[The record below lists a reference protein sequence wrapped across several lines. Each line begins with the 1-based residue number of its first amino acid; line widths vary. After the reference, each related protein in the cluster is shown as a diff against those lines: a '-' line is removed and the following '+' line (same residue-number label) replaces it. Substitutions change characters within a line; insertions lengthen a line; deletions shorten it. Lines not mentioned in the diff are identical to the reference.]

1 MQNSPK
7 RRVVSWS
14 QLMLPVFITVV
25 LALATFTI
33 FFSGAISNLFQQK
46 FDLTIRITEVGGL
59 RIGAP
64 VWMQGL
70 TVGSVSMMDF
80 KGKNILIKISVKQNY
95 RQYLYKN
102 AHAEVKAIGLLGS
115 KYVELFR
122 GTEDNGVISPGQTI
136 KGLLVDP
143 LRNIDENFNTTIK
156 ELSTLF
162 NKIANGKGTTG
173 TLVNDSTFA
182 KEVEQV
188 IVNVNK
194 LIEEVRKNPRKFFK
208 IEIF

>member
-1 MQNSPK
+1 MQNPPK
-7 RRVVSWS
+7 RKVITWS
-14 QLMLPVFITVV
+14 QLMLPVFLTIA

-46 FDLTIRITEVGGL
+46 FKLTISITEVGGL
-59 RIGAP
+59 RLGAP

-70 TVGSVSMMDF
+70 TVGTVSEMDF
-80 KGKNILIKISVKQNY
+80 KGKNILISISVRQKY

-122 GTEDNGVISPGQTI
+122 GTEEQGSIASGQTI
-136 KGLLVDP
+136 RGQLVDP

-156 ELSTLF
+156 DLSSIF
-162 NKIANGKGTTG
+162 NKIANGKGVTG
-173 TLVNDSTFA
+173 ALINDSTFA
-182 KEVEQV
+182 SEVEQT

-194 LIEEVRKNPRKFFK
+194 ILEELRKNPRKFFK